1 VLIHNEPSLPQ
12 AALAGKR
19 QHKRFS
25 QRRNK
30 FGIEY
35 PPAPVEYR
43 LVCRATNFA
52 QSLNQGRTA
61 MLTTLRIKN
70 LALVSDLTLQ
80 LQPGYN
86 VITGETGAGK
96 SIIIGALNLLLGE
109 RADRTLLRAGCDS
122 CAVEAVFDLHHDRAV
137 PAGFFEANGL
147 EPCADHQLI
156 LKRAFTAAGANRQFV
171 NGSPTTLQVL
181 AALGQELVDMHGPH
195 EHQSL
200 LYPARQLDILD
211 AFAGLAPLRERFA
224 ALVRETRQLEQ
235 QKAALIV
242 DERAYAQ
249 QLDLLRFQV
258 REITSARLQ
267 PEQEEQVEQDCKRAG
282 NAARLLE
289 LTQSALNLL
298 GEQDDSLL
306 RQAGE
311 LGRTL
316 QALQRLDP
324 AAASLLESHQLA
336 AAAWA
341 ELQSALRRYAD
352 TVEVEPDRLR
362 QLEERVNLLQ
372 TLKRKYGATLADVI
386 AFGEA
391 AEKNLRQ
398 FEGRDAEL
406 ARLQDALEKL
416 RAQIRQAGGELS
428 AQRRQ
433 AIPKLAKAAM
443 QQLHGL
449 GFQQSRFDADL
460 RTGEDFTASGL
471 DAIEFQF
478 APNAGEPARPL
489 RAIASSGEMSRVMLA
504 LKTVLAAQ
512 DEIPVLVFDEI
523 DANVGGETAAVVGQK
538 MARLAR
544 RRQVICIT
552 HLPAVAAGA
561 SAHFVVTKRT
571 EGGRTLSEIT
581 LLDRAQRVQELTRM
595 LGGQTA
601 AARRHAEELL
611 QRAHAELEGD
621 GD

>member
-1 VLIHNEPSLPQ
+1 
-12 AALAGKR
+12 
-19 QHKRFS
+19 
-25 QRRNK
+25 
-30 FGIEY
+30 
-35 PPAPVEYR
+35 
-43 LVCRATNFA
+43 
-52 QSLNQGRTA
+52 

-70 LALVSDLTLQ
+70 LALVTDLTLQ

-122 CAVEAVFDLHHDRAV
+122 CAVEAVFDLSHNRAV
-137 PAGFFEANGL
+137 PVNFFEENGL
-147 EPCADHQLI
+147 EPCVEDQLI
-156 LKRAFTAAGANRQFV
+156 LKRVFTAAGANRQFV

-195 EHQSL
+195 DHQSL
-200 LYPARQLDILD
+200 LHPARQLDILD
-211 AFAGLAPLRERFA
+211 AFAGLTPSREKIA
-224 ALVRETRQLEQ
+224 ALVRESRQLEE
-235 QKAALIV
+235 QKAALVV

-258 REITSARLQ
+258 HDITSARLQ
-267 PEQEEQVEQDCKRAG
+267 PAQEEQVEQDCKRAG

-316 QALQRLDP
+316 QSLQRLDP
-324 AAASLLESHQLA
+324 AATPLMEAHQQA

-341 ELQSALRRYAD
+341 ELQAALRHYAD

-362 QLEERVNLLQ
+362 QLEERVNLLN
-372 TLKRKYGATLADVI
+372 TLKRKYGATLAGVM
-386 AFGEA
+386 AFGEEA
-391 AEKNLRQ
+391 KKNLQ
-398 FEGRDAEL
+398 NLEGRDAEL
-406 ARLQDALEKL
+406 GRLNGALEKV
-416 RAQIRQAGGELS
+416 RAQIRQIGGELS

-443 QQLHGL
+443 QQLRDL
-449 GFQQSRFDADL
+449 GFQQSRFDAEL

-523 DANVGGETAAVVGQK
+523 DANVGGETATVVGEK
-538 MARLAR
+538 MARIAR
-544 RRQVICIT
+544 LRQVICIT
-552 HLPAVAAGA
+552 HLPAVAASA

-571 EGGRTLSEIT
+571 EGGRTISEIT

-595 LGGQTA
+595 LGGQSE

-611 QRAHAELEGD
+611 QKAHAEPKGR
-621 GD
+621 GG

>member
-1 VLIHNEPSLPQ
+1 
-12 AALAGKR
+12 
-19 QHKRFS
+19 
-25 QRRNK
+25 
-30 FGIEY
+30 
-35 PPAPVEYR
+35 
-43 LVCRATNFA
+43 
-52 QSLNQGRTA
+52 

-70 LALVSDLTLQ
+70 LALVADLTLQ

-122 CAVEAVFDLHHDRAV
+122 CTVEAVFDLARSRAV
-137 PAGFFEANGL
+137 AAGFFEENGL
-147 EPCADHQLI
+147 EPCADGQLI
-156 LKRAFTAAGANRQFV
+156 LKRVFTAAGANRQFV

-200 LYPARQLDILD
+200 LHPARQLDILD
-211 AFAGLAPLRERFA
+211 AFASLAPLRERFA
-224 ALVRETRQLEQ
+224 ELVRQSRQLEE
-235 QKAALIV
+235 QKTALIV
-242 DERAYAQ
+242 DERACAQ

-258 REITSARLQ
+258 HEITSARLQ
-267 PEQEEQVEQDCKRAG
+267 PAQEEQVEQDCKRAG

-289 LTQSALNLL
+289 LSQTALNLL

-306 RQAGE
+306 RRAGE

-324 AAASLLESHQLA
+324 AGTALLEAHQQA
-336 AAAWA
+336 AAALA

-372 TLKRKYGATLADVI
+372 TLKRKYGPTLADVI
-386 AFGEA
+386 AFGEKA
-391 AEKNLRQ
+391 KESLQNL
-398 FEGRDAEL
+398 EGRDAEL
-406 ARLQDALEKL
+406 ARLQGALEKL
-416 RAQIRQAGGELS
+416 RAEIRQVGGELS
-428 AQRRQ
+428 TRRRQ
-433 AIPKLAKAAM
+433 AIPNLAKAAM

-449 GFQQSRFDADL
+449 GFQQSRFSADL
-460 RTGEDFTASGL
+460 RTGDDFTVSGL

-523 DANVGGETAAVVGQK
+523 DANVGGETAVVVGEK
-538 MARLAR
+538 MARIAK

-552 HLPAVAAGA
+552 HLPAVAA
-561 SAHFVVTKRT
+561 SAAAHYVVTKRT

-611 QRAHAELEGD
+611 RSAHAETE
-621 GD
+621 

>member
-1 VLIHNEPSLPQ
+1 
-12 AALAGKR
+12 
-19 QHKRFS
+19 
-25 QRRNK
+25 
-30 FGIEY
+30 
-35 PPAPVEYR
+35 
-43 LVCRATNFA
+43 
-52 QSLNQGRTA
+52 
-61 MLTTLRIKN
+61 MLSTLRIKN

-80 LQPGYN
+80 LQPGCN

-122 CAVEAVFDLHHDRAV
+122 CAVEAVFDVSYGRGV
-137 PAGFFEANGL
+137 PSRFFEENGL

-156 LKRAFTAAGANRQFV
+156 LKRVFTAAGANRQFV

-181 AALGQELVDMHGPH
+181 ADLGQELVDMHGPH

-200 LYPARQLDILD
+200 LHPARQLDILD
-211 AFAGLAPLRERFA
+211 AFAGSIPLRERFA
-224 ALVRETRQLEQ
+224 AMARETRELEE
-235 QKAALIV
+235 QKAALII

-258 REITSARLQ
+258 NEITSARLQ
-267 PEQEEQVEQDCKRAG
+267 PEEEERVEQDFKRAG

-289 LTQSALNLL
+289 FTQAALNLL

-306 RQAGE
+306 RRAGE

-316 QALQRLDP
+316 QGLQRLDP
-324 AAASLLESHQLA
+324 TAAPLVEAHQQA
-336 AAAWA
+336 TAAWG

-352 TVEVEPDRLR
+352 AVEVEPDRLR
-362 QLEERVNLLQ
+362 QLEDRVNVLH
-372 TLKRKYGATLADVI
+372 TLKHKYGATLAAVI

-391 AEKNLRQ
+391 AKKNLQ
-398 FEGRDAEL
+398 NLEGRDAEL
-406 ARLQDALEKL
+406 ARLKGALEKL
-416 RAQIRQAGGELS
+416 RAEMGRIGRELS
-428 AQRRQ
+428 TRRRQ

-443 QQLHGL
+443 QQLHGR

-460 RTGEDFTASGL
+460 RTGDDFTASCM
-471 DAIEFQF
+471 DVIDFQF

-523 DANVGGETAAVVGQK
+523 DANVGGETAVVVGEK

-552 HLPAVAAGA
+552 HLPAVAASA
-561 SAHFVVTKRT
+561 STHFVVTKRT
-571 EGGRTLSEIT
+571 EGGRTISEIT

-595 LGGQTA
+595 LGGQSE

-611 QRAHAELEGD
+611 RRGSAASEAG
-621 GD
+621 GK

>member
-1 VLIHNEPSLPQ
+1 M
-12 AALAGKR
+12 
-19 QHKRFS
+19 
-25 QRRNK
+25 
-30 FGIEY
+30 
-35 PPAPVEYR
+35 EYR
-43 LVCRATNFA
+43 RVWRATKL
-52 QSLNQGRTA
+52 SSMRDEIRPS
-61 MLTTLRIKN
+61 MLSTLRIKN

-80 LQPGYN
+80 LQPGFN

-109 RADRTLLRAGCDS
+109 RADRTLLRAGCES
-122 CAVEAVFDLHHDRAV
+122 CAVEAVFDLRHSHAV
-137 PAGFFEANGL
+137 PAGFFEENGL
-147 EPCADHQLI
+147 EPSVDNQLI
-156 LKRAFTAAGANRQFV
+156 LKRVFSAAGANRQFV

-200 LYPARQLDILD
+200 LHPARQLDILD

-224 ALVRETRQLEQ
+224 ALARQNRQLEE

-258 REITSARLQ
+258 NEISSARLL
-267 PEQEEQVEQDCKRAG
+267 PEDEERVEQDFQRAG

-289 LTQSALNLL
+289 FTQAALNLL

-324 AAASLLESHQLA
+324 GAALLLEAHQQA
-336 AAAWA
+336 AAAWG
-341 ELQSALRRYAD
+341 ELQTALRRYAD
-352 TVEVEPDRLR
+352 NVEVEPDRLR
-362 QLEERVNLLQ
+362 LLEERVNLLHA
-372 TLKRKYGATLADVI
+372 LKRKYGATLAAVI
-386 AFGEA
+386 AFGEEA
-391 AEKNLRQ
+391 GRSLQNL
-398 FEGRDAEL
+398 EGRDAEL
-406 ARLQDALEKL
+406 VRLNGALEKV
-416 RAQIRQAGGELS
+416 RAEIQRAGRELS
-428 AQRRQ
+428 DQRRH

-449 GFQQSRFDADL
+449 GFAQSRFDAVL

-471 DAIEFQF
+471 DQIEFQF

-523 DANVGGETAAVVGQK
+523 DANVGGETAAVVGEK
-538 MARLAR
+538 MASIAR

-561 SAHFVVTKRT
+561 SWHFVVTKRT
-571 EGGRTLSEIT
+571 EGGRTVSEIT

-595 LGGQTA
+595 LGGQTE

-611 QRAHAELEGD
+611 K
-621 GD
+621 

>member
-1 VLIHNEPSLPQ
+1 M
-12 AALAGKR
+12 
-19 QHKRFS
+19 
-25 QRRNK
+25 
-30 FGIEY
+30 
-35 PPAPVEYR
+35 
-43 LVCRATNFA
+43 
-52 QSLNQGRTA
+52 LNI
-61 MLTTLRIKN
+61 LRIKN

-80 LQPGYN
+80 LQPGCN

-96 SIIIGALNLLLGE
+96 SIIIGALNLVLGE

-122 CAVEAVFDLHHDRAV
+122 CAVEAVFDLRRGRGV
-137 PAGFFEANGL
+137 PARFFEENGL

-156 LKRAFTAAGANRQFV
+156 LKRVFTAAGANRQFV

-181 AALGQELVDMHGPH
+181 ADLGQELVDMHGPH

-200 LYPARQLDILD
+200 LHPARQLDILD
-211 AFAGLAPLRERFA
+211 AFAGLNSLRERFS
-224 ALVRETRQLEQ
+224 ALVHQARQLEE
-235 QKAALIV
+235 QKTALIV

-258 REITSARLQ
+258 NEITSAQLR
-267 PEQEEQVEQDCKRAG
+267 PEEEERVEQDFKRAG

-289 LTQSALNLL
+289 FTQAALNVL

-306 RQAGE
+306 RQAGQ

-324 AAASLLESHQLA
+324 AAAHLLETHQQA
-336 AAAWA
+336 ATAWG

-352 TVEVEPDRLR
+352 TVEVEPDRLSE
-362 QLEERVNLLQ
+362 LEERVNVLH

-386 AFGEA
+386 AFGVA
-391 AEKNLRQ
+391 AKKNLQ
-398 FEGRDAEL
+398 NLEGRDAEL
-406 ARLQDALEKL
+406 ARLNGALEKL
-416 RAQIRQAGGELS
+416 RAAIGQIGRELS

-433 AIPKLAKAAM
+433 AIPKLAKAVM

-471 DAIEFQF
+471 DEIEFQF

-523 DANVGGETAAVVGQK
+523 DANVGGETASVVGEK
-538 MARLAR
+538 MARIAR

-552 HLPAVAAGA
+552 HLPAVAA
-561 SAHFVVTKRT
+561 SATTHFVVTKRI
-571 EGGRTLSEIT
+571 EGGRTISEIT

-595 LGGQTA
+595 LGGQTE

-611 QRAHAELEGD
+611 RKGRGASEVGGD
-621 GD
+621 

>member
-1 VLIHNEPSLPQ
+1 
-12 AALAGKR
+12 
-19 QHKRFS
+19 
-25 QRRNK
+25 
-30 FGIEY
+30 
-35 PPAPVEYR
+35 
-43 LVCRATNFA
+43 
-52 QSLNQGRTA
+52 
-61 MLTTLRIKN
+61 MLSTLRIKN

-80 LQPGYN
+80 LQSGYN

-109 RADRTLLRAGCDS
+109 RADRTLLRAGCDN
-122 CAVEAVFDLHHDRAV
+122 CAVEAVFDLRDDRIV
-137 PAGFFEANGL
+137 PSSFFEENGL
-147 EPCADHQLI
+147 EPCTDHQLI
-156 LKRAFTAAGANRQFV
+156 LKRVFTAAGANRQFV

-181 AALGQELVDMHGPH
+181 ATLGEKLVDMHGPH

-200 LYPARQLDILD
+200 LHPACQLDILD
-211 AFAGLAPLRERFA
+211 AFAGLAPLRQRFA
-224 ALVRETRQLEQ
+224 ALVSQTRDLEQ
-235 QKAALIV
+235 QKAAQIV
-242 DERAYAQ
+242 DEHTYAQ

-258 REITSARLQ
+258 NEITSAHLL
-267 PEQEEQVEQDCKRAG
+267 PEEEKQLEDDFKRAG

-289 LTQSALNLL
+289 FTQAALNLL
-298 GEQDDSLL
+298 GEQDNSLL

-324 AAASLLESHQLA
+324 AAAPLLDVHQQA
-336 AAAWA
+336 AGAWS
-341 ELQSALRRYAD
+341 ELQTALRRYAD

-362 QLEERVNLLQ
+362 QLEERVNVLHG
-372 TLKRKYGATLADVI
+372 LKRKYGATIADVI

-391 AEKNLRQ
+391 AKEKLQNL
-398 FEGRDAEL
+398 EGRDAEL
-406 ARLQDALEKL
+406 VRLNSALEKL
-416 RAQIRQAGGELS
+416 RIEIGELGRQLS

-443 QQLHGL
+443 QQLRDL

-460 RTGEDFTASGL
+460 RANKDFTASGF
-471 DAIEFQF
+471 DEIEFQF

-523 DANVGGETAAVVGQK
+523 DANVGGETAAVVGEK
-538 MARLAR
+538 MARIAR

-552 HLPAVAAGA
+552 HLPAVAASA
-561 SAHFVVTKRT
+561 SVHFVVTKRT
-571 EGGRTLSEIT
+571 EAGRTISEIT
-581 LLDRAQRVQELTRM
+581 LLDGAQRVQELTRM
-595 LGGQTA
+595 LGGQTE

-611 QRAHAELEGD
+611 QKGGAAIEKEKG
-621 GD
+621 

>member
-1 VLIHNEPSLPQ
+1 
-12 AALAGKR
+12 
-19 QHKRFS
+19 
-25 QRRNK
+25 
-30 FGIEY
+30 
-35 PPAPVEYR
+35 
-43 LVCRATNFA
+43 
-52 QSLNQGRTA
+52 

-70 LALVSDLTLQ
+70 LALVTDLALQ

-122 CAVEAVFDLHHDRAV
+122 CAVEAVFDLSQDRAV
-137 PAGFFEANGL
+137 PANFFEENGL
-147 EPCADHQLI
+147 EPCVDHQLI
-156 LKRAFTAAGANRQFV
+156 LKRVFTAAGANRQFV

-200 LYPARQLDILD
+200 LHPARQLDILD
-211 AFAGLAPLRERFA
+211 AFASLTPSREKIA
-224 ALVRETRQLEQ
+224 ALVRQSRELEE

-258 REITSARLQ
+258 HEITSARLQ
-267 PEQEEQVEQDCKRAG
+267 PAQEEQVEQDCKRAG

-289 LTQSALNLL
+289 LTQAALNLL
-298 GEQDDSLL
+298 GEQDESLL

-316 QALQRLDP
+316 QALQHLDP
-324 AAASLLESHQLA
+324 AAAPLLETHQQA

-352 TVEVEPDRLR
+352 TVEAEPDRLR
-362 QLEERVNLLQ
+362 QLEDRVNLLQ

-386 AFGEA
+386 AFGGEA
-391 AEKNLRQ
+391 KKHLSNL
-398 FEGRDAEL
+398 EGRDAEL
-406 ARLQDALEKL
+406 ARLNGALEKL
-416 RAQIRQAGGELS
+416 RAQIRQIGGELS

-443 QQLHGL
+443 QQLRDL

-460 RTGEDFTASGL
+460 RTGDDFTASGL

-523 DANVGGETAAVVGQK
+523 DANVGGETAAVVGEK
-538 MARLAR
+538 MARIAR

-552 HLPAVAAGA
+552 HLPAVAASA
-561 SAHFVVTKRT
+561 SSHFVVTKRT
-571 EGGRTLSEIT
+571 EGGRTISEIT

-595 LGGQTA
+595 LGGQSE

-611 QRAHAELEGD
+611 QRAYAERKGS
-621 GD
+621 GG

>member
-1 VLIHNEPSLPQ
+1 
-12 AALAGKR
+12 
-19 QHKRFS
+19 
-25 QRRNK
+25 
-30 FGIEY
+30 
-35 PPAPVEYR
+35 
-43 LVCRATNFA
+43 
-52 QSLNQGRTA
+52 
-61 MLTTLRIKN
+61 MLSTLRIKN

-122 CAVEAVFDLHHDRAV
+122 CAVEAVFDLAHERAV
-137 PAGFFEANGL
+137 PASFFEENGL
-147 EPCADHQLI
+147 EPCVDNQLI
-156 LKRAFTAAGANRQFV
+156 LKRVFTAAGANRQFV

-200 LYPARQLDILD
+200 LHPARQLDILD
-211 AFAGLAPLRERFA
+211 AFAGLSPLREKFA
-224 ALVRETRQLEQ
+224 GLVRQTRQWEE

-242 DERAYAQ
+242 DERSYAQ

-258 REITSARLQ
+258 HEITSAHLQ
-267 PEQEEQVEQDCKRAG
+267 PEQEERVEQDCQRAG

-289 LTQSALNLL
+289 LTQAALNVL

-306 RQAGE
+306 HQAGD

-316 QALQRLDP
+316 QTLQRLDP
-324 AAASLLESHQLA
+324 AAATLLETHQQA

-341 ELQSALRRYAD
+341 ELQSALRHYAD

-362 QLEERVNLLQ
+362 QLEERVNLLN

-386 AFGEA
+386 AFGEKA
-391 AEKNLRQ
+391 AENLRNL
-398 FEGRDAEL
+398 EGRDAEL
-406 ARLQDALEKL
+406 ARLNGALEKL
-416 RAQIRQAGGELS
+416 RAQIGQVGKELS
-428 AQRRQ
+428 TQRRK

-460 RTGEDFTASGL
+460 RTGDDFTASGL

-523 DANVGGETAAVVGQK
+523 DANVGGETAAVVGEK
-538 MARLAR
+538 MAHIAR

-552 HLPAVAAGA
+552 HLPAVAASA
-561 SAHFVVTKRT
+561 SSHFVVTKRT

-581 LLDRAQRVQELTRM
+581 LLDRPQRIQELTRM
-595 LGGQTA
+595 LGGQTE

-611 QRAHAELEGD
+611 RQASAEIKG
-621 GD
+621 GGG